1 MNWLRNGFLDFP
13 SFFFKNKTLRR
24 CENVT
29 CLDKV
34 EKIAPE
40 DREHVRSELY
50 SLAQWLKSRYDLTV
64 KEVRRFLYEVL
75 DLSV

>member
-1 MNWLRNGFLDFP
+1 M
-13 SFFFKNKTLRR
+13 
-24 CENVT
+24 T

-34 EKIAPE
+34 EKIVPE